1 MSKPIKV
8 LLVDDKKDYCESLSG
23 VARNSNIKVEY
34 KLDWETGFE
43 VLKNDPTIEFV
54 ILDGKGK
61 IEADQ
66 ETEKDNFVIRAMK
79 DIDTYSNQVGKHIP
93 YCVNTGFMERFES
106 LEDNVNIFEKND
118 KQRDK
123 MFQYITEEV
132 TKSEYRTSRLKYK
145 DPFIAFDKGIMNTEH
160 EHLLVQ
166 IILASEMKDFRK
178 KNINVQRDL
187 LEAIFLSLGNNPI
200 PCIPEQLFHPNGK
213 PILGLC
219 TKFLEDRN
227 TRTNQGD
234 EFKLNKAVP
243 QNIKSALRK
252 LKESTS
258 GYSHL
263 SEEDIVKT
271 PFLANMFLLMEVLE
285 WLPEFVETNYK
296 NHI

>member
-23 VARNSNIKVEY
+23 VARGSNIKVEY

-66 ETEKDNFVIRAMK
+66 ETERDNFAMKAMK
-79 DIDTYSNQVGKHIP
+79 DIDAYSVQIGKHIP

-106 LEDNVNIFEKND
+106 FVGNVEIFEKSKED
-118 KQRDK
+118 RDK
-123 MFQYITEEV
+123 MFIHITEEI
-132 TKSEYRTSRLKYK
+132 TKSEYRTARLKFEES
-145 DPFIAFDKGIMNTEH
+145 FISFDKGIINNAH

-166 IILASEMKDFRK
+166 IIQAYEAKDFRK

-187 LEAIFLSLGNNPI
+187 LEAIFISLGNDPI
-200 PCIPEQLFHPNGK
+200 PCIPDKLFNQHGK

-219 TKFLEDRN
+219 TRFMEDKP

-234 EFKLNKAVP
+234 EFKLNKAVSL
-243 QNIKSALRK
+243 NIKSAFRK

-263 SEEDIVKT
+263 SDEDTVKT

>member
-23 VARNSNIKVEY
+23 VARNSNIKVDY

-66 ETEKDNFVIRAMK
+66 ETERDNFAMK
-79 DIDTYSNQVGKHIP
+79 AKEDIDAYSRRIGKHIP
-93 YCVNTGFMERFES
+93 YCVNTGFMERFEAFIG
-106 LEDNVNIFEKND
+106 NVEIFEKNKED
-118 KQRDK
+118 REK
-123 MFQYITEEV
+123 MFQYITQEV
-132 TKSEYRTSRLKYK
+132 TKSEYRSARIKYEE
-145 DPFIAFDKGIMNTEH
+145 PFIAFDKGIVNNTH

-166 IILASEMKDFRK
+166 IIQAYEAKDFRK
-178 KNINVQRDL
+178 KNMNVQRDL
-187 LEAIFLSLGNNPI
+187 LEAIYMGLNDPI
-200 PCIPEQLFHPNGK
+200 PCIPNALFNNNDK
-213 PILGLC
+213 PVLEWC
-219 TKFLEDRN
+219 TIFMEDRN
-227 TRTNQGD
+227 TRDAQGNAH
-234 EFKLNKAVP
+234 KLNKLVP
-243 QNIKSALRK
+243 TDIKAAFRK

-258 GYSHL
+258 RFSHL
-263 SEEDIVKT
+263 DDEVIVKL
-271 PFLANMFLLMEVLE
+271 PFRSNTLLLMEILE

>member
-1 MSKPIKV
+1 MSKPVRV

-23 VARNSNIKVEY
+23 VARHNNIQLEY

-43 VLKNDPTIEFV
+43 FLKNDPSIEFV

-66 ETEKDNFVIRAMK
+66 EVEKDNFALRAMK
-79 DIDTYSNQVGKHIP
+79 DLDAYALQIGRHIP
-93 YCVNTGFMERFES
+93 YCVNTGFIDRFES
-106 LEDNVNIFEKND
+106 FVGNVQIYEKKEEDRN
-118 KQRDK
+118 K
-123 MFQYITEEV
+123 MFKYIAQEV
-132 TKSEYRTSRLKYK
+132 SKSDYRTARLKYEE
-145 DPFIAFDKGIMNTEH
+145 PFIAFDKGIISNTH

-166 IILASEMKDFRK
+166 IIQAFEASDFRK

-187 LEAIFLSLGNNPI
+187 LEAIYIGLNNPI
-200 PCIPEQLFHPNGK
+200 PCIPEQLFHQHGK

-219 TKFLEDRN
+219 TRFMEDKP

-234 EFKLNKAVP
+234 EFKLDKGVPTDIKA
-243 QNIKSALRK
+243 AFRK

-258 GYSHL
+258 RFSHL
-263 SEEDIVKT
+263 DDEVIVKL
-271 PFLANMFLLMEVLE
+271 PFSSNTLLLLEVLE

-296 NHI
+296 NYI

>member
-23 VARNSNIKVEY
+23 VARGSNIKIEY

-43 VLKNDPTIEFV
+43 VLKNDPSIEFV

-66 ETEKDNFVIRAMK
+66 ETERDNFAMRAK
-79 DIDTYSNQVGKHIP
+79 DDIVNYSRQIGRHIP

-106 LEDNVNIFEKND
+106 FVGNVEIFEKND
-118 KQRDK
+118 KDREK
-123 MFQYITEEV
+123 MFSYITQEV
-132 TKSEYRTSRLKYK
+132 AKSDYRTARLNYEE
-145 DPFIAFDKGIMNTEH
+145 PFIAFDRGIINNAH

-166 IILASEMKDFRK
+166 IIQAFEANDFRK

-200 PCIPEQLFHPNGK
+200 PCIPEQLFHQNGK

-219 TKFLEDRN
+219 TRFMEDRDAN
-227 TRTNQGD
+227 GH
-234 EFKLNKAVP
+234 KLNKGVP
-243 QNIKSALRK
+243 QEIKSAFRK

-258 GYSHL
+258 GFSHL
-263 SEEDIVKT
+263 SDEDIVKT

>member
-23 VARNSNIKVEY
+23 VARNSNIKIDY

-43 VLKNDPTIEFV
+43 VLKIDPTIEFV

-66 ETEKDNFVIRAMK
+66 ETERDNFAMKAMK
-79 DIDTYSNQVGKHIP
+79 DIDAYSARISKHIP
-93 YCVNTGFMERFES
+93 YCVNTGYLDRFES
-106 LEDNVNIFEKND
+106 FEGNVEVYEKNNKD
-118 KQRDK
+118 RDK

-132 TKSEYRTSRLKYK
+132 TKSDYRTTRLNFEE
-145 DPFIAFDKGIMNTEH
+145 PFIAFDKGIVNNTH
-160 EHLLVQ
+160 LHLLVQ
-166 IILASEMKDFRK
+166 IIQTYEAKDFRK

-187 LEAIFLSLGNNPI
+187 LEAIFISLGGNPI

-219 TKFLEDRN
+219 TIFLEDRK
-227 TRTNQGD
+227 TRTIQGD

-243 QNIKSALRK
+243 QDIKSAFRK

-263 SEEDIVKT
+263 SDEDIVKT

-285 WLPEFVETNYK
+285 WMPKFVETNYK
-296 NHI
+296 HHI